1 MTPTAHIGPTLV
13 IKGEVVSGEDLLVS
27 GRIDGTLR
35 ADGHVVTINPGSEV
49 AATVTAGTI
58 VVAGTVVGTLTAE
71 ERIELQS
78 GCGVDGELTTAKLK
92 MVDGAVLHGRVE
104 MPQKASLRLAS

>member
-13 IKGEVVSGEDLLVS
+13 IKGEVVSGEDLLIS

-58 VVAGTVVGTLTAE
+58 VVSGTVVGTLVAE
-71 ERIELQS
+71 ERITLQQGS
-78 GCGVDGELTTAKLK
+78 DVSGELTTPKLV
-92 MVDGAVLHGRVE
+92 MVDGATLHGRVD